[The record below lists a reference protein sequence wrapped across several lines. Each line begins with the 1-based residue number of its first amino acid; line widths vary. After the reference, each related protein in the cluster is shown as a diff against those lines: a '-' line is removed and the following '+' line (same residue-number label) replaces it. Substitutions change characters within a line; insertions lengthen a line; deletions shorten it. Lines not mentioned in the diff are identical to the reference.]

1 MFIKAGATRIVLLVP
16 FMPKYPI
23 KIARFPV
30 TVVVKSLVVSLNRKL
45 RSRTPMQLTAKRA
58 GTHLAT
64 MRQQFLGNGIRANR
78 AEADYW
84 NRTEDRDCI
93 PVVAVWLGGFIIVQ
107 RRGDKVTKSEVLMSD
122 QGWRMYVD
130 PEFAKPKQ
138 FARFGD
144 RIVLVDYAS
153 LGDPTLGAVA
163 PDQLV

>member
-1 MFIKAGATRIVLLVP
+1 MFFKAGATRLVLLVP
-16 FMPKYPI
+16 FMPKYAI

-30 TVVVKSLVVSLNRKL
+30 SLAVRSLAISLYRKI
-45 RSRTPMQLTAKRA
+45 RSGTPMQLTAKRA

-64 MRQQFLGNGIRANR
+64 MRRQILGNGIRANR

-84 NRTEDRDCI
+84 FRTKDRDCI
-93 PVVAVWLGGFIIVQ
+93 PVVAVLFGGFIIVQ
-107 RRGDKVTKSEVLMSD
+107 RRGDKVTKSEVLMSQ

-138 FARFGD
+138 FARFDG
-144 RIVLVDYAS
+144 RIVIVDYAS

-163 PDQLV
+163 PDQLP